1 MTTIRKMKYILIIS
15 LLTTLFGCNSN
26 QPANKKQEKSDT
38 AALTTSQID
47 TFYYWNIQN
56 SKVVFDFT
64 WDTNDYSRLFSD
76 TTMSKCFVKLDTNQM
91 RQIVSPILN
100 IESNYVVEYMYGHLI
115 SKQDKIYNY
124 NPIIV
129 FVNGDD
135 YGALIYILLDKE
147 NKPVSHFVM
156 HGGFCGGDYQLNDST
171 QGHCPIIHSTIS
183 KDIINSYTLK
193 YFDKLDTI
201 TRPSIIDSISY
212 LIKIKEN
219 GKLETK
225 KIDSVRFSRIIRD
238 RRN

>member
-1 MTTIRKMKYILIIS
+1 MKYIFIIS
-15 LLTTLFGCNSN
+15 LLTTLFSCNSN
-26 QPANKKQEKSDT
+26 NLKKDKQETLDT
-38 AALTTSQID
+38 IVSTTNPKD
-47 TFYYWNIQN
+47 TFYFRNIQN
-56 SKVVFDFT
+56 SKIVFNFT

-76 TTMSKCFVKLDTNQM
+76 TTKTKCFLKLDSNQM
-91 RQIVSPILN
+91 RSIVSPILN

-115 SKQDKIYNY
+115 SRQDRIYDY

-135 YGALIYILLDKE
+135 YGALIYILLDIE

-171 QGHCPIIHSTIS
+171 ESHCPILHSFISGNTI
-183 KDIINSYTLK
+183 KSYSLK

-201 TRPSIIDSISY
+201 IRPSIIDSISY
-212 LIKIKEN
+212 ITTIKEN
-219 GKLETK
+219 GQLDTK
-225 KIDSVRFSRIIRD
+225 KIDSVRFSGIMRD